1 MAKAGV
7 QKGKPNLATS
17 HFRLEGHRRRWQK
30 DSLEAG
36 ATAVRGSDA
45 VEETQLL
52 QSRHLTQSTGET
64 YPPPPLPAPGPPS
77 VSPTGHSHQEVRRR
91 GGQGGVGDTVPC
103 EAAAEERQ
111 QWIWA
116 AESAFLGVLPNQQW
130 TRADG

>member
-64 YPPPPLPAPGPPS
+64 YPPPPPACPGTSLSVSHWPLAPGGE
-77 VSPTGHSHQEVRRR
+77 T
-91 GGQGGVGDTVPC
+91 QGGAGGC
-103 EAAAEERQ
+103 RGYSSLRGSSRGEAAMDLGCR
-111 QWIWA
+111 IGLPG
-116 AESAFLGVLPNQQW
+116 SAPQP
-130 TRADG
+130 TMDKS